1 MKPSKFKIGIF
12 DSGLGGLTVLR
23 ELLINLPQEQYVYLG
38 DMARTPYGSK
48 GSETVIRYSK
58 ECANFLL
65 QQKIDLLVVACNTSS
80 SVALE
85 ELRSIIP
92 CPLIGT
98 IDPAVRIAFNQAKVK
113 KVGIIGTEAT
123 IASGVYEEKIKKINP
138 QIDVYSVSCPL
149 FVPLVEQGM
158 LEGEIVDKII
168 EHHLA
173 ELKTKEIDTL
183 ILACTHYPLL
193 INAINKFFGPQVK
206 TIECSKAISE
216 EVKNKLDLRSS
227 SPSKATSVDFYVT
240 DAVSRFDKLARLFL
254 QQPEHSILKGALK
267 VDL

>member
-1 MKPSKFKIGIF
+1 MKSSTFKIGIF

-23 ELLINLPQEQYVYLG
+23 ELLIDLPQEHYLYLG

-65 QQKIDLLVVACNTSS
+65 KQKIDLLIVACNTAS

-85 ELRSIIP
+85 ELRNITT
-92 CPLIGT
+92 CPVIGT
-98 IDPAVRIAFNQAKVK
+98 IDPAVNLVFNQANFK

-123 IASGVYEEKIKKINP
+123 IASRVYEDKIKKINP
-138 QIDVYSVSCPL
+138 QINVYSAACPL

-158 LEGEIVDKII
+158 LEGGIVDKII

-173 ELKTKEIDTL
+173 DLKTKEIDTL

-193 INAINKFFGPQVK
+193 INAIKKFFGPEVK
-206 TIECSKAISE
+206 IIECSKAISE
-216 EVKNKLDLRSS
+216 EVKNKLNLKSLRSE
-227 SPSKATSVDFYVT
+227 SPASVDFFVT
-240 DAVSRFDKLARLFL
+240 DAVSRFNMLARLFL
-254 QQPEHSILKGALK
+254 QQNETSMLKGALK